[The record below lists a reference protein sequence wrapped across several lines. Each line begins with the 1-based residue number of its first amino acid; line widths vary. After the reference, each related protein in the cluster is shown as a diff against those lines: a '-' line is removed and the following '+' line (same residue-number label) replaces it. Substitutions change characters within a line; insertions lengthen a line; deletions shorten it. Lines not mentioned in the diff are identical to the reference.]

1 MSIVNFAFPDPEDNF
16 FGEPIYSYSRAQ
28 AIADGAL
35 VDVSETAQQVG
46 FRYPV
51 ALTAALYERLLP
63 SPHEIGGEVACPEE
77 RRDDRL
83 WKLLWLVVLHIRFM
97 ERNTDTIQFQVTL
110 QEADPKT
117 GEYRKVDL
125 RLWAVC
131 GPGDQG
137 EPVVTVGF
145 PEDF

>member
-1 MSIVNFAFPDPEDNF
+1 MSTINFAFPEPEDDT

-28 AIADGAL
+28 AIADGVL
-35 VDVSETAQQVG
+35 VDVTGTARQVG

-51 ALTAALYERLLP
+51 AITAALYERLLP
-63 SPHEIGGEVACPEE
+63 SQHEIGQEFARPEE
-77 RRDDRL
+77 GRDARL

-97 ERNTDTIQFQVTL
+97 ERDTDRIQFQVTL
-110 QEADPKT
+110 QEIEPKT
-117 GEYRKVDL
+117 GALQEVDL